1 MVRATFLTRSALG
14 MALALGVA
22 TGGLALPAAA
32 KEKKPEAPKIAP
44 SKPFIPVYVAAKDGV
59 DKAAK
64 RQDVL
69 DAQAAVK
76 AADNAYRNASN
87 KKARDEARA
96 KYDASVAALSTLL
109 QPEKDLLDKAF
120 AIATNPDDKF
130 LAGQLA
136 LALGQV
142 GFDKAMQRRGLQSMV
157 DSGKLSPADNAKF
170 QFYIGGLSYD
180 LREYPAART
189 ALQAA
194 IAGGY
199 TENGVDGLLADAYFN
214 DNMPNEGLKVLDDA
228 ITKRGAA
235 APEEWIRKGIVVS
248 YKAKMPAQ
256 AIKFSTR
263 LVEGYPNQENWAL
276 ALSVVRDMSTF
287 QNQEQIDLLRL
298 MARTNSFSEARDYIE
313 YIQAADPRRLPAEA
327 LKIVNMGL
335 AAGKLQMSDPFVIDA
350 KAISTTRIAED
361 KASLVAMERDARG
374 ANATAATAMAAGD
387 AFLSH
392 DNAVK
397 AEEMYKIALT
407 RPGVDAPRVLTR
419 LGIVQIDQ
427 GRFAEARE
435 TFAKVTGARVPI
447 AQLWS
452 AYAKSKLVA
461 PAAPVA
467 Q

>member
-22 TGGLALPAAA
+22 AGGMALPAAA

-44 SKPFIPVYVAAKDGV
+44 SKAFVPVYVAAKDGV
-59 DKAAK
+59 DKASK

-76 AADNAYRNASN
+76 TAESAYRSASG
-87 KKARDEARA
+87 KKARDEARG
-96 KYDASVAALSTLL
+96 KYDASVAALGTLL
-109 QPEKDLLDKAF
+109 QPEKDLLEKAF
-120 AIATNPDDKF
+120 AVATTPDDKF
-130 LAGQLA
+130 IAGQLS

-142 GFDKAMQRRGLQSMV
+142 AFDKSMQRRGLQSMV

-180 LREYPAART
+180 MKEYAAAR
-189 ALQAA
+189 ASFQSS

-199 TENGVDGLLADAYFN
+199 TEGGVEGLLADAYFN
-214 DNMPNEGLKVLDDA
+214 DNMPNEGLKVLDEA

-235 APEEWIRKGIVVS
+235 APEDWIRKGIVVS

-263 LVEGYPNQENWAL
+263 LVEGYPTQDNWAL

-327 LKIVNMGL
+327 LKIVNLGL
-335 AAGKLQMSDPFVIDA
+335 AAGKLQLSDPFVADA
-350 KAISTTRIAED
+350 KSMSTARMAED
-361 KASLVAMERDARG
+361 KASLVAMERDARSP
-374 ANATAATAMAAGD
+374 NATAATAMAAGD

-392 DNAVK
+392 DSAAK

-407 RPGVDAPRVLTR
+407 KPGVDAPRALNR
-419 LGIVQIDQ
+419 LGIVQADQ
-427 GRFAEARE
+427 GRYAEAQE
-435 TFAKVTGARVPI
+435 TFAKVTGVRAPI

-452 AYAKSKLVA
+452 AYAKSKLAA
-461 PAAPVA
+461 PAAAPA